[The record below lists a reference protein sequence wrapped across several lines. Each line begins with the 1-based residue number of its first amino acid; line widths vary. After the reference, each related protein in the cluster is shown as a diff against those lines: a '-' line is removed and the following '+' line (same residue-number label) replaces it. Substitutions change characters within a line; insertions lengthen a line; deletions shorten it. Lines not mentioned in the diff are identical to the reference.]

1 MRIVGVGGVIT
12 NAAGDV
18 LLVRTA
24 KAGWELPGG
33 RVESGEDLLGAL
45 QRELL
50 EEAGCAASIG
60 RLVGIYAHVNQDLL
74 IVIFRGTSSTDHPK
88 PWPSE
93 KKVLEARWFSPD
105 EALRNVTHPREY
117 EALADA
123 LRDAPEPIYRAYRDV
138 S

>member
-1 MRIVGVGGVIT
+1 MRTVGVGGVIT
-12 NAAGDV
+12 NAAGEV

-60 RLVGIYAHVNQDLL
+60 RVVGIYAHINQDLL
-74 IVIFRGTSSTDHPK
+74 IVIFRGTSSTDR
-88 PWPSE
+88 PSHGPQRR
-93 KKVLEARWFSPD
+93 KSSR
-105 EALRNVTHPREY
+105 
-117 EALADA
+117 
-123 LRDAPEPIYRAYRDV
+123 RAGSRRTKRCAT
-138 S
+138 